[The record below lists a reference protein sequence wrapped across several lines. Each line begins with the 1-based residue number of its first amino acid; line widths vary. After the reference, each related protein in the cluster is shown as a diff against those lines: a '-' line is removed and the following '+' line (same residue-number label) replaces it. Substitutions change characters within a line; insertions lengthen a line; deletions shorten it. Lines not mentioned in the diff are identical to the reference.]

1 MIYLTSDIHGC
12 LKEFKKL
19 LEYIRF
25 GKDDHLY
32 IIGDVLGRGDD
43 PISLL
48 LYVMEHENMTLLM
61 GNHEQAFLWN
71 MDENTGPFSDEEVR
85 HFWLSHSGPQVLEQ
99 YEALAPQK
107 RIEVLDYVKSC
118 PMYMILGKNILVHA
132 GLDVKN
138 SPTSQ
143 MEDADGTAL
152 KSLMESQKS
161 FKMLW
166 QTKEFYC
173 EPMVFADPQI
183 RVFFGH
189 MFSLIIR
196 QDRGEPLDSTEIWK
210 DANRIG
216 LDCGYAFGGKMVMY
230 CLDTDE
236 EHYLTS
242 SGEFYTKYVSVIKK

>member
-12 LKEFKKL
+12 LKEFKKI
-19 LEYIRF
+19 LESVRF

-43 PISLL
+43 SIPLL
-48 LYVMEHENMTLLM
+48 QYVMRCDNMTLLM

-71 MDENTGPFSDEEVR
+71 MDENTGPLSDEEVR
-85 HFWLSHSGPQVLEQ
+85 HFWITHSGPQVLAQ
-99 YEALAPQK
+99 YEALSSHE
-107 RIEVLDYVKSC
+107 REEVLNYVKCC
-118 PMYMILGKNILVHA
+118 PMYVILGKNILVHA
-132 GLDVKN
+132 GLDAKE
-138 SPTSQ
+138 SRASQ
-143 MEDADGTAL
+143 MEHVDEQAL
-152 KSLMESQKS
+152 KELMRSQKS

-166 QTKEFYC
+166 QTKDFYG
-173 EPMVFADPQI
+173 EPMNFNDPEV

-196 QDRGEPLDSTEIWK
+196 QDRGEALDSTEIWK
-210 DANRIG
+210 DKNRIG

-236 EHYLTS
+236 AYYLTS
-242 SGEFYTKYVSVIKK
+242 SGDFYKKRVNAIKK